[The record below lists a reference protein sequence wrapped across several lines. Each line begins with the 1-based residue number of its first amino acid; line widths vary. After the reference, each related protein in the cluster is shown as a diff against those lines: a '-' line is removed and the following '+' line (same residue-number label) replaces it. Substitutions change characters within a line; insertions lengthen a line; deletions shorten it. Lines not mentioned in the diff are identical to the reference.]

1 MGLTDNQRRVIE
13 ELYQEMFI
21 PLSAYAKSA
30 LNDRTLAEEAVQDTF
45 RIACAKADA
54 FLSSPNQK
62 GWLLNT
68 LKNVIHNTIRNRAY
82 LNSLVVSSIDFDDNI
97 TLGDTDT
104 PNVDLMYTDLIDNE
118 DYRLLKKIALDKYSM
133 LEAAQEL
140 GISVEACKKR
150 VQRAKKKLKKHFED
164 KS

>member
-13 ELYQEMFI
+13 KLYQEMFI

-68 LKNVIHNTIRNRAY
+68 LKNVIHNTVRSRAY
-82 LNSLVVSSIDFDDNI
+82 LSSLVVASIDLDENI
-97 TLGDTDT
+97 IPGDTDT
-104 PNVDLMYTDLIDNE
+104 LNVDFIYSDLADNE
-118 DYRLLKKIALDKYSM
+118 DYKLLKKIALDKCSI
-133 LEAAQEL
+133 LEAALEL

-150 VQRAKKKLKKHFED
+150 VQRAKNKLRKYFEENN
-164 KS
+164 